1 MLSIVILISGRGS
14 NMEAILKARLPLDI
28 RAVIANRPDAAGL
41 QTAAAAGCATEVVD
55 HTLFSS
61 RDAFDDALAARIDH
75 HRPDLIVL
83 AGFMRILGRAFI
95 ERYPNKILNIHP
107 SLLPSFPGLHTHR
120 QAIEAGVRIHGA
132 TVHVVTPELDAG
144 PILAQVAVPVAADD
158 DEDSLGARV
167 LRQEHVIYP
176 AVLRRLAE
184 SGAPIGESGVVLKG
198 ARRVEQL
205 DASGE
210 KLISL

>member
-28 RAVIANRPDAAGL
+28 RAVIANGPDAGGL

-61 RDAFDDALAARIDH
+61 RDAFDNALAARIDH

-107 SLLPSFPGLHTHR
+107 SLLPAFPGLHTHR
-120 QAIEAGVRIHGA
+120 QALEAGVRIHGA
-132 TVHVVTPELDAG
+132 TVHIVTPELDAG

-184 SGAPIGESGVVLKG
+184 NVTSIGETGVVLRG

>member
-14 NMEAILKARLPLDI
+14 NMEAILKARLPIDI

-41 QTAAAAGCATEVVD
+41 ETAAAAGITTEVVD
-55 HTLFSS
+55 HAQFPS
-61 RDAFDDALAARIDH
+61 RDAFDDALAACIERH
-75 HRPDLIVL
+75 HPDVIVL

-95 ERYPNKILNIHP
+95 ERFPNKILNIHP
-107 SLLPSFPGLHTHR
+107 SLLPAFPGLHTHQ
-120 QAIEAGVRIHGA
+120 QALDAGVRIHGA

-158 DEDSLGARV
+158 DEASLAARV

-184 SGAPIGESGVVLKG
+184 RSAPLGPQGVFLSS

>member
-14 NMEAILKARLPLDI
+14 NMEAILKARLPIDI
-28 RAVIANRPDAAGL
+28 RAVIANRPDATGL
-41 QTAAAAGCATEVVD
+41 QTAAAAGCAVEVVD
-55 HTLFSS
+55 HTLFPS
-61 RDAFDDALAARIDH
+61 RDAFDDALAACIDQH
-75 HRPDLIVL
+75 QPDVIVL

-107 SLLPSFPGLHTHR
+107 SLLPAFPGLHTHR

-132 TVHVVTPELDAG
+132 TVHIVTPELDAG
-144 PILAQVAVPVAADD
+144 PILAQVAVPVADD
-158 DEDSLGARV
+158 DNEESLAARV

-184 SGAPIGESGVVLKG
+184 SSASYGESGVVLRG